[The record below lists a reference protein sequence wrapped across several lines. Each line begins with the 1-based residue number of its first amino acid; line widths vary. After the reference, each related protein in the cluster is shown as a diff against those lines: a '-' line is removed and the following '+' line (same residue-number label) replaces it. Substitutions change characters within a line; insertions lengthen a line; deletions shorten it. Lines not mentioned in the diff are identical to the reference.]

1 MGRHSKKTDSHI
13 RRNSVIAL
21 TGLIPIGL
29 VTAANTAGAAP
40 KVPFFNTSSAETV
53 DTAAQATQEPQAQ
66 ILPAV
71 EAIAEPAP
79 APAPEPASLAPVQAT
94 PPLPASMAE
103 GALGI
108 PSVSVAAYQNAE
120 RILAV
125 EKPNCNMHWTL
136 LAGIGRVESGHA
148 NDGKDADANGN
159 LYKPVI
165 GLPLNGSLPGQAVIM
180 DTDGGAL
187 DGDTVYDRA
196 VGPMQFI
203 PSTWNQ
209 YAGDGNGDG
218 IADPQNL
225 FDSALTTGKYLCD
238 GGLNMQDVTQVAS
251 AIHRYNNSAAYV
263 ANVLAWSLGYSTGI
277 VPAASDLPRIH

>member
-1 MGRHSKKTDSHI
+1 MGRHNKKTDSHI

-21 TGLIPIGL
+21 SGLIPIGL
-29 VTAANTAGAAP
+29 VTAANTAGATQEIPSFTA
-40 KVPFFNTSSAETV
+40 SSAEPAQV
-53 DTAAQATQEPQAQ
+53 AAATQEPQAQ
-66 ILPAV
+66 ILPITDDV
-71 EAIAEPAP
+71 DVPEPAP
-79 APAPEPASLAPVQAT
+79 VEAAPLAPVQTT

-125 EKPNCNMHWTL
+125 ENPTCNMQWTL
-136 LAGIGRVESGHA
+136 MAGIGRVESGHA
-148 NDGKDADANGN
+148 HDGKDADASGN
-159 LYKPVI
+159 LFEPVI
-165 GLPLNGSLPGQAVIM
+165 GLPLNSSLPGQATIM

-187 DGDTVYDRA
+187 DGDSVYDRA

-203 PSTWNQ
+203 PSTWTQ

-218 IADPQNL
+218 VSDPQNL

-238 GGLNMQDVTQVAS
+238 GGLNMQDITQAAK
-251 AIHRYNNSAAYV
+251 AIHRYNNSSAYV
-263 ANVLAWSLGYSTGI
+263 ANVLAWTAGYSTGI

>member
-1 MGRHSKKTDSHI
+1 MGRHNKKTDSHI

-29 VTAANTAGAAP
+29 VTAANSAGAAP
-40 KVPFFNTSSAETV
+40 EIPFFNASAAKSAE
-53 DTAAQATQEPQAQ
+53 AASPATQEPQAQ
-66 ILPAV
+66 ILP
-71 EAIAEPAP
+71 IADLAEIPA
-79 APAPEPASLAPVQAT
+79 AAPEPAPLAPVQET

-120 RILAV
+120 RMLAV
-125 EKPNCNMHWTL
+125 ENPTCNMQWTL

-148 NDGKDADANGN
+148 HDGKDADANGN
-159 LYKPVI
+159 LFDPVI

-187 DGDTVYDRA
+187 DGDSVYDRA

-203 PSTWNQ
+203 PSTWTQ

-238 GGLNMQDVTQVAS
+238 GGLNMQDITQAAK

-263 ANVLAWSLGYSTGI
+263 ANVLAWTAGYSTGI

>member
-1 MGRHSKKTDSHI
+1 MGRHNKKTDSHI

-21 TGLIPIGL
+21 SGLIPIGL
-29 VTAANTAGAAP
+29 VTAANSAGAVSDMTFVNAA
-40 KVPFFNTSSAETV
+40 SAET
-53 DTAAQATQEPQAQ
+53 AAAPLETPATQEPQAQ
-66 ILPAV
+66 ILPVADLASAV
-71 EAIAEPAP
+71 AEPAP
-79 APAPEPASLAPVQAT
+79 LAPVQAT

-125 EKPNCNMHWTL
+125 ENPTCNMQWTM

-148 NDGKDADANGN
+148 HDGKDADALGN
-159 LYKPVI
+159 LFEPVI

-203 PSTWNQ
+203 PSTWTQ

-218 IADPQNL
+218 ISDPQNL

-238 GGLNMQDVTQVAS
+238 GGLNMQDLTQAAK

-263 ANVLAWSLGYSTGI
+263 ANVLAWTAGYSTGI
-277 VPAASDLPRIH
+277 IPAASDLPRIH

>member
-1 MGRHSKKTDSHI
+1 MGRHNKKTDSHI

-21 TGLIPIGL
+21 SGLIPIGL
-29 VTAANTAGAAP
+29 VTAANSAGAASDM
-40 KVPFFNTSSAETV
+40 PFVNAASAETAV
-53 DTAAQATQEPQAQ
+53 ESLETPATQEPQAQ
-66 ILPAV
+66 ILPVADLAAAPV
-71 EAIAEPAP
+71 VAEPAP
-79 APAPEPASLAPVQAT
+79 LAPVQAT

-125 EKPNCNMHWTL
+125 ENPTCNMQWTL
-136 LAGIGRVESGHA
+136 MAGIGRVESGHA
-148 NDGKDADANGN
+148 HDGKDADANGN
-159 LYKPVI
+159 LFEPVI

-203 PSTWNQ
+203 PSTWTQ

-218 IADPQNL
+218 ISDPQNL

-238 GGLNMQDVTQVAS
+238 GGLNMQDLTQAAK

-263 ANVLAWSLGYSTGI
+263 ANVLAWTAGYSTGI
-277 VPAASDLPRIH
+277 VPAAADLPRIH

>member
-1 MGRHSKKTDSHI
+1 MGRHNQKTDSHI

-29 VTAANTAGAAP
+29 VTAANSAGAASEI
-40 KVPFFNTSSAETV
+40 PFFNTS
-53 DTAAQATQEPQAQ
+53 AAQSADAAALATQEPQAQ
-66 ILPAV
+66 ILP
-71 EAIAEPAP
+71 IADLAETPVA
-79 APAPEPASLAPVQAT
+79 APEPAPLAPVQET

-125 EKPNCNMHWTL
+125 ENPTCNMQWTL
-136 LAGIGRVESGHA
+136 MAGIGRVESGHA
-148 NDGKDADANGN
+148 HDGKDADANGN
-159 LYKPVI
+159 LFDPVI

-187 DGDTVYDRA
+187 DGDSVYDRA

-203 PSTWNQ
+203 PSTWTQ

-218 IADPQNL
+218 ISDPQNL

-238 GGLNMQDVTQVAS
+238 GGLNMQDITQAAK

-263 ANVLAWSLGYSTGI
+263 ANVLAWTAGYSTGI

>member
-21 TGLIPIGL
+21 TGLIPVGL
-29 VTAANTAGAAP
+29 VTAANTAGAASEA
-40 KVPFFNTSSAETV
+40 PFSNTSSA
-53 DTAAQATQEPQAQ
+53 DAAAPVATQEPQAQ
-66 ILPAV
+66 ILPAMHLV
-71 EAIAEPAP
+71 EEP
-79 APAPEPASLAPVQAT
+79 APAPEPAPLAPVQET
-94 PPLPASMAE
+94 PPLPVSMAA

-108 PSVSVAAYQNAE
+108 PGLSVEAYQNAE

-125 EKPNCNMHWTL
+125 ENPTCNMHWTL

-218 IADPQNL
+218 VADPQNL

-238 GGLNMQDVTQVAS
+238 GGMNMQNVAQVAS

-263 ANVLAWSLGYSTGI
+263 ANVLAWNAGYSTGI
-277 VPAASDLPRIH
+277 VPAAADLPRIH

>member
-1 MGRHSKKTDSHI
+1 
-13 RRNSVIAL
+13 
-21 TGLIPIGL
+21 
-29 VTAANTAGAAP
+29 
-40 KVPFFNTSSAETV
+40 
-53 DTAAQATQEPQAQ
+53 
-66 ILPAV
+66 
-71 EAIAEPAP
+71 
-79 APAPEPASLAPVQAT
+79 
-94 PPLPASMAE
+94 MAE

-165 GLPLNGSLPGQAVIM
+165 GPPLNGSLPGQAIM

-196 VGPMQFI
+196 VGPCSSSRPRGTNTPVTATVTESPTRRTF
-203 PSTWNQ
+203 ST
-209 YAGDGNGDG
+209 
-218 IADPQNL
+218 P
-225 FDSALTTGKYLCD
+225 
-238 GGLNMQDVTQVAS
+238 
-251 AIHRYNNSAAYV
+251 H
-263 ANVLAWSLGYSTGI
+263 
-277 VPAASDLPRIH
+277 